1 MTSSSSTLS
10 LMVLMFFAGIGIPIM
25 AALNAKLGQGLGSPT
40 AATAV
45 LFAVALVV
53 AIGAVLV
60 TGLPA
65 RPAQWP
71 ALPYWFGGLFVVFY
85 ALSITF
91 AAPRIGV
98 GTAVFMVLLGQ
109 IAAAAAIDQFGL
121 FGAAKTPLTAMRMA
135 GIAVMAVGVFLAKK
149 PG

>member
-1 MTSSSSTLS
+1 MTPPSSLS
-10 LMVLMFFAGIGIPIM
+10 LYGLMFAAGVGIPIM
-25 AALNAKLGQGLGSPT
+25 AALNAKLGQGLSSPT

-45 LFAVALVV
+45 LFTVAFVV
-53 AIGAVLV
+53 AIAALLV
-60 TGLPA
+60 SGIPA

-71 ALPYWFGGLFVVFY
+71 QVWYWLGGLFVVFY
-85 ALSITF
+85 ALSITY

-98 GTAVFMVLLGQ
+98 GNAVFMVLLGQ
-109 IAAAAAIDQFGL
+109 IAISAAIDQFGL
-121 FGAAKTPLTAMRMA
+121 FGAVKSPLTPMRMA

>member
-1 MTSSSSTLS
+1 MTSSTS
-10 LMVLMFFAGIGIPIM
+10 LYGLMFAAGIGIPIM
-25 AALNAKLGQGLGSPT
+25 AALNSKLGQGLGSPT
-40 AATAV
+40 AATVV

-53 AIGAVLV
+53 AVAAVLI

-65 RPAQWP
+65 RPAQLP
-71 ALPYWFGGLFVVFY
+71 ALQYWLGGALVVFY

-98 GTAVFMVLLGQ
+98 GAAVFMVLLGQ

-121 FGAAKTPLTAMRMA
+121 FGAVKSPLTPMRMV
-135 GIAVMAVGVFLAKK
+135 GIAVMCVGVFLAKK